1 MEGEYPRFKS
11 SYLQEELAEGFQLG
25 PDEFDFVYRYRGDHN
40 RHGIAILL
48 KSLLYLGYFPETLQ
62 EVPES
67 VRLFL
72 SKQLGLLWDHSDDYR
87 RTGSTRDYHLAQIR
101 AFTGWRFATAADKQ
115 ELEERLRREEAEFA
129 ITSEKLLD
137 AACRRL
143 RELRVEL
150 PAEPELQRLVNTGLN
165 GYFRDLYER
174 LTTQIAADVR
184 SRMDALLLVGE
195 EETLSTFELLKAD
208 AANAGVENLGNE
220 ITKLRLLRSV
230 GLPVEPFVSTP
241 SRVLQ
246 VLKRRAWNEKAS
258 EMREHPD
265 AIRYA
270 LLGCFLHVRTMEV
283 LDDVVRMAIDIVHP
297 GGYSQ
302 RQSAQP

>member
-72 SKQLGLLWDHSDDYR
+72 GKQLGLLWDHSDDYR

-137 AACRRL
+137 AAYRRL

-150 PAEPELQRLVNTGLN
+150 PAEPKLQRLVNTGLN
-165 GYFRDLYER
+165 GYPS
-174 LTTQIAADVR
+174 TQT
-184 SRMDALLLVGE
+184 SLH
-195 EETLSTFELLKAD
+195 
-208 AANAGVENLGNE
+208 
-220 ITKLRLLRSV
+220 LRARCS
-230 GLPVEPFVSTP
+230 FCNT
-241 SRVLQ
+241 
-246 VLKRRAWNEKAS
+246 
-258 EMREHPD
+258 
-265 AIRYA
+265 
-270 LLGCFLHVRTMEV
+270 
-283 LDDVVRMAIDIVHP
+283 
-297 GGYSQ
+297 
-302 RQSAQP
+302 QSS